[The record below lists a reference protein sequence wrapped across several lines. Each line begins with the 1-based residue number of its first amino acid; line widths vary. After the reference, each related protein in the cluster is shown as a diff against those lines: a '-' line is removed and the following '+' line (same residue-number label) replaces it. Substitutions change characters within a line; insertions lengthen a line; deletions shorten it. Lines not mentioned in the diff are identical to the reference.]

1 MTNAANINAADLIR
15 RQIANLQEV
24 LAILE
29 AKPAEKPAVKPQAK
43 SVRVQ
48 NAPKTKPAKS
58 IPADYKTQIDA
69 LKAEN
74 DYILS
79 TTRIGTPRLVKHVI
93 NIIELYYAA
102 RTGMRLYSRADNEYG
117 VLAGN
122 SRILINMLKSQE
134 LRIKDALKF
143 TRWKTIPV
151 RYEETYINQRRRAKR
166 LINKNTDVLVKPD
179 VNPIEI
185 LTDIATTFNAL

>member
-1 MTNAANINAADLIR
+1 MTNSANINAADLIR

-48 NAPKTKPAKS
+48 NAPKPKLAKS

-93 NIIELYYAA
+93 NIIELYYAV
-102 RTGMRLYSRADNEYG
+102 RNGMKLYSRADNEYG

-122 SRILINMLKSQE
+122 SRILINML
-134 LRIKDALKF
+134 
-143 TRWKTIPV
+143 
-151 RYEETYINQRRRAKR
+151 
-166 LINKNTDVLVKPD
+166 
-179 VNPIEI
+179 
-185 LTDIATTFNAL
+185 